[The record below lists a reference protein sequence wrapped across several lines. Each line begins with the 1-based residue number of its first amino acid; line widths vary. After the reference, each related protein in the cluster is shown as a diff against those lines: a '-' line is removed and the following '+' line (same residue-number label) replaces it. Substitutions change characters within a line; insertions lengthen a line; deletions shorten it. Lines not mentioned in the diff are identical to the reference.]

1 MLGFVEEI
9 VLLLL
14 DDSEGQIVELPVS
27 AAHVV
32 IAGAALMELALR
44 NRIDTDVKTLIVVNR
59 AATGDDILDDALAH
73 LTEFGGEFN
82 IRAALYGIAVRS
94 EGYRQK
100 ALKRLIEHGI
110 LRDQNGRFL
119 WVSPTRQY
127 PVIDDREQREVRA
140 RLRQILLTDEI
151 PDPRDVVLL
160 CLVEASHLLGL
171 VLSPDEKTQTA
182 ARIQQLTRLD
192 LIGQAVHRA
201 VGDIRST
208 VQHATSHLH

>member
-14 DDSEGQIVELPVS
+14 DAGQEQIAELPVS
-27 AAHVV
+27 AAHIV
-32 IAGAALMELALR
+32 IAGAALMELALQ
-44 NRIDTDVKTLIVVNR
+44 NRIDTDVRTLVVVNR
-59 AATGDDILDDALAH
+59 TPTGDDILDDALAH
-73 LTEFGGEFN
+73 LDELGGELN
-82 IRAALYGIAVRS
+82 IPPALYGIAVRS

-100 ALKRLIEHGI
+100 ALKRLVERRV
-110 LRDQNGRFL
+110 LRDQDGRFL

-127 PVIDDREQREVRA
+127 PIIDDREQQEVRA

-160 CLVEASHLLGL
+160 CLVEASHLLGHI
-171 VLSPDEKTQTA
+171 LSPEELKQTED
-182 ARIQQLTRLD
+182 RIGQLSRLD

-201 VGDIRST
+201 VADIRST
-208 VQHATSHLH
+208 VKHATSQIG

>member
-14 DDSEGQIVELPVS
+14 DDSHGQLVELPVS
-27 AAHVV
+27 ASHVV

-44 NRIDTDVKTLIVVNR
+44 NRIDTDVKTLVVVNR
-59 AATGDDILDDALAH
+59 APTGDDILDDALAH
-73 LTEFGGEFN
+73 LDELGGELN
-82 IRAALYGIAVRS
+82 IPAALYGIAVRS

-100 ALKRLIEHGI
+100 ALERLVKHRV
-110 LRDQNGRFL
+110 LRDVDGRFL

-127 PVIDDREQREVRA
+127 PIIDEREQQEVRA

-160 CLVEASHLLGL
+160 CLVEASHLLGR
-171 VLSPDEKTQTA
+171 VLSPDELKQTEG
-182 ARIQQLTRLD
+182 RVGQLSRLD

-201 VGDIRST
+201 VADIRST
-208 VQHATSHLH
+208 VKHATSHMH

>member
-14 DDSEGQIVELPVS
+14 DDEGQVAQLPVS
-27 AAHVV
+27 ATHIV

-44 NRIDTDVKTLIVVNR
+44 NRIDTDVKTLTVVDR
-59 AATGDDILDDALAH
+59 AGTGDDILDDALAH
-73 LTEFGGEFN
+73 LDGLGGGLN
-82 IRAALYGIAVRS
+82 IPAALYGIAVRS

-100 ALKRLIEHGI
+100 ALQRLVDHRV
-110 LRDQNGRFL
+110 LRDEDGRFL
-119 WVSPTRQY
+119 WVSPSRQY
-127 PVIDDREQREVRA
+127 PIIDDREQREVRE

-160 CLVEASHLLGL
+160 CLVESSHLLPH
-171 VLSPDEKTQTA
+171 VLSPEEL
-182 ARIQQLTRLD
+182 ARVTGRIDQLTRLD

-201 VGDIRST
+201 VADIRSG
-208 VQHATSHLH
+208 VKHVTSQTH

>member
-14 DDSEGQIVELPVS
+14 DDSEGNIAELPVS
-27 AAHVV
+27 AAHIV

-44 NRIDTDVKTLIVVNR
+44 NRIDTDVQRLVVVDR

-73 LTEFGGEFN
+73 IEALGGELN
-82 IRAALYGIAVRS
+82 IPAALYGIAVRS

-100 ALKRLIEHGI
+100 ALKRLVDHRV
-110 LRDQNGRFL
+110 LRDENGRFL
-119 WVSPTRQY
+119 WASPSRQY
-127 PVIDDREQREVRA
+127 PIIDDREQREVRE

-160 CLVEASHLLGL
+160 CLVESSHLLAQ
-171 VLSPDEKTQTA
+171 VLSEDELA
-182 ARIQQLTRLD
+182 EADARIQQLTRLD

-201 VGDIRST
+201 VADIRSS
-208 VQHATSHLH
+208 VRHATSQPR

>member
-14 DDSEGQIVELPVS
+14 DDEGQVAQLPVS
-27 AAHVV
+27 ATHIV

-44 NRIDTDVKTLIVVNR
+44 NRIDTDVKTLTVVDR
-59 AATGDDILDDALAH
+59 ARTGDDILDDALEH
-73 LTEFGGEFN
+73 LDGLGGELN
-82 IRAALYGIAVRS
+82 IPAALYGIAVRS

-100 ALKRLIEHGI
+100 ALKRLVEHRV
-110 LRDQNGRFL
+110 LRDEDGRFL
-119 WVSPTRQY
+119 WVSPSRQY
-127 PVIDDREQREVRA
+127 PIIDDREQREVRE

-160 CLVEASHLLGL
+160 CLVESSHLLPH
-171 VLSPDEKTQTA
+171 VLSPEELA
-182 ARIQQLTRLD
+182 GVARRIEQLTRLD

-201 VGDIRST
+201 VADIRST
-208 VQHATSHLH
+208 VKHATSQPH

>member
-14 DDSEGQIVELPVS
+14 DDGQGQIVDLPTS

-44 NRIDTDVKTLIVVNR
+44 NRIDSDVKRLVVVDR
-59 AATGDDILDDALAH
+59 APTGDDILDDALARLPELGSE
-73 LTEFGGEFN
+73 LT
-82 IRAALYGIAVRS
+82 IPAALNGIAARA
-94 EGYRQK
+94 EGYREK
-100 ALKRLIEHGI
+100 SLNRLIGHRI
-110 LRDQNGRFL
+110 LRDDNGRFL

-127 PVIDDREQREVRA
+127 PIIDNREQQEVRA

-151 PDPRDVVLL
+151 PDPRDIVLL

-171 VLSPDEKTQTA
+171 VLSPDELKQTA
-182 ARIQQLTRLD
+182 TRVNQLTRLD

-201 VGDIRST
+201 VADIRST
-208 VQHATSHLH
+208 VKHATSHMH

>member
-14 DDSEGQIVELPVS
+14 DDGQEQIAELPVS
-27 AAHVV
+27 AAHIV

-44 NRIDTDVKTLIVVNR
+44 NRIDTDVRTLVVVNR
-59 AATGDDILDDALAH
+59 TPTGDDILDDALAH
-73 LTEFGGEFN
+73 LDELGGELN
-82 IRAALYGIAVRS
+82 IPPALYGIAVRS

-100 ALKRLIEHGI
+100 ALKRLVERRV
-110 LRDQNGRFL
+110 LRDQDGRFL

-127 PVIDDREQREVRA
+127 PIIEQQEVRA

-160 CLVEASHLLGL
+160 CLVEASHLLAH
-171 VLSPDEKTQTA
+171 VLSPDELKQTED
-182 ARIQQLTRLD
+182 RIGQLSRLD

-201 VGDIRST
+201 VADIRST
-208 VQHATSHLH
+208 VKHATSQIG

>member
-14 DDSEGQIVELPVS
+14 DDEGQVAQLPVS
-27 AAHVV
+27 ATHIV

-44 NRIDTDVKTLIVVNR
+44 NRIDTDVKTLTVVDR
-59 AATGDDILDDALAH
+59 AGTGDDILDDALAH
-73 LTEFGGEFN
+73 LDGLGGGLN
-82 IRAALYGIAVRS
+82 IPAALYGIAVRS

-100 ALKRLIEHGI
+100 ALQRLVDHRV
-110 LRDQNGRFL
+110 LRDEDGRFL
-119 WVSPTRQY
+119 WVSPSRQY
-127 PVIDDREQREVRA
+127 PIIDDREQREVRE

-160 CLVEASHLLGL
+160 CLVESSHLLPH
-171 VLSPDEKTQTA
+171 VLSPEEL
-182 ARIQQLTRLD
+182 ARVRGRIDQLTRLD

-201 VGDIRST
+201 VADIRSG
-208 VQHATSHLH
+208 VKHVTSQTH

>member
-14 DDSEGQIVELPVS
+14 DDEGQVAQLPVS
-27 AAHVV
+27 ATHIV

-44 NRIDTDVKTLIVVNR
+44 NRIDTDVKTLTVVER
-59 AATGDDILDDALAH
+59 AGTGDDILDDALAH
-73 LTEFGGEFN
+73 LDALGGELN
-82 IRAALYGIAVRS
+82 IPAALYGIAVRS

-100 ALKRLIEHGI
+100 ALQRLVDHRV
-110 LRDQNGRFL
+110 LRDEGGRFL
-119 WVSPTRQY
+119 WVSPNRQY
-127 PVIDDREQREVRA
+127 PIIDDREQREVRQ

-160 CLVEASHLLGL
+160 CLVEASHLLSH
-171 VLSPDEKTQTA
+171 VLSAEELAGATG
-182 ARIQQLTRLD
+182 RIEQLTRLD

-201 VGDIRST
+201 VADIRSS
-208 VQHATSHLH
+208 VKHVTSQAR

>member
-14 DDSEGQIVELPVS
+14 DDSEGQVVELPVS
-27 AAHVV
+27 AAHIV

-44 NRIDTDVKTLIVVNR
+44 NRIDTDVRTLIVVNP
-59 AATGDDILDDALAH
+59 APTGDDALAH
-73 LTEFGGEFN
+73 LHELGGDLN
-82 IRAALYGIAVRS
+82 IPASLYGIAVRA

-100 ALKRLIEHGI
+100 ALKRLVEHRV
-110 LRDQNGRFL
+110 LRDQDVRFL

-127 PVIDDREQREVRA
+127 PIIDDREQQEVRA

-160 CLVEASHLLGL
+160 CLVEASHLLGH
-171 VLSPDEKTQTA
+171 VLSPEELKQTED
-182 ARIQQLTRLD
+182 RIGQLSRLD

-201 VGDIRST
+201 VADIRST
-208 VQHATSHLH
+208 VKHATSQIG

>member
-14 DDSEGQIVELPVS
+14 DDGQEQTVELPVS
-27 AAHVV
+27 ATHIV

-44 NRIDTDVKTLIVVNR
+44 NRIDTDVKTLVVVNR
-59 AATGDDILDDALAH
+59 APTGDDILDDALGH
-73 LTEFGGEFN
+73 LDELGGELN
-82 IRAALYGIAVRS
+82 IPAALYGIAVRS

-100 ALKRLIEHGI
+100 ALKRLVDHRVLRDEHG
-110 LRDQNGRFL
+110 RWL

-127 PVIDDREQREVRA
+127 PIIDNREQQEVRA

-160 CLVEASHLLGL
+160 CLVEASHLLEP
-171 VLSPDEKTQTA
+171 VLSPEELERTET
-182 ARIQQLTRLD
+182 RIRQLSRLD

-201 VGDIRST
+201 VADIRST
-208 VQHATSHLH
+208 VKHATSPID

>member
-14 DDSEGQIVELPVS
+14 DDEGQVAELPVS
-27 AAHVV
+27 ATHIV

-44 NRIDTDVKTLIVVNR
+44 NRIDTDVKTLTVVDR
-59 AATGDDILDDALAH
+59 ARTGDDILDDALEH
-73 LTEFGGEFN
+73 LDGLGGELN
-82 IRAALYGIAVRS
+82 IPAALYGIAVRS

-100 ALKRLIEHGI
+100 ALKRLVEHRV
-110 LRDQNGRFL
+110 LRDEDGRFL
-119 WVSPTRQY
+119 WVSPSRQY
-127 PVIDDREQREVRA
+127 PIIDDREQREVRE

-160 CLVEASHLLGL
+160 CLVESSHLLPH
-171 VLSPDEKTQTA
+171 VLSPEELA
-182 ARIQQLTRLD
+182 GVARRIEQLTRLD

-201 VGDIRST
+201 VADIRST
-208 VQHATSHLH
+208 VKHATSQPH